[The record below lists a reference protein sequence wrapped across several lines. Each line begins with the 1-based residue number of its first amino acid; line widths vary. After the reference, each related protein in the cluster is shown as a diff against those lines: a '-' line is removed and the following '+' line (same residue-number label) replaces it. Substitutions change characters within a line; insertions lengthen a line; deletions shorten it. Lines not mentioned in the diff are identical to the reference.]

1 MDVQWFCHLEPAWIR
16 GGGSRREKRAHIF
29 PNITDIFYCDT
40 HHNPPWC
47 SPWTVHLLCL
57 APAWWD
63 AVALPPPPP
72 PPPPPPLPH
81 HHHRYAPPADPRS
94 SFYPPPPGPRTR
106 PCRSSSALS
115 PSRWTGPSFSASL
128 CRWAWWGGRWWW
140 GCPSSWC
147 SSCSACPLA
156 WWWCRAL
163 SYRPLPGTC
172 GCSSVFARFRYPL
185 LGPNFVLKRKI
196 YRDWKQ

>member
-1 MDVQWFCHLEPAWIR
+1 MYFSETGVVRKNSSICTGSKRRQEQVQTESTVRKTLDLSMQKVTKIYRQFIWTYNDFAIWNLHGLE

-128 CRWAWWGGRWWW
+128 CRWA
-140 GCPSSWC
+140 
-147 SSCSACPLA
+147 
-156 WWWCRAL
+156 
-163 SYRPLPGTC
+163 
-172 GCSSVFARFRYPL
+172 
-185 LGPNFVLKRKI
+185 
-196 YRDWKQ
+196 